1 MFLVSKSSLAQSNEV
16 LERMTLKSP
25 LVGFDSQISKDIE
38 VVECGSIYGC
48 FVPLD

>member
-1 MFLVSKSSLAQSNEV
+1 MFGFELLFGSEV

-38 VVECGSIYGC
+38 GLWTEVAGMWDY
-48 FVPLD
+48 